1 MNRKY
6 TWILLLSTAL
16 ILVVSTAQK
25 DPKPG
30 ELMTKEPYK
39 NMVYIPGGTFVYG
52 HSGPGLSAA
61 GISQPRQTTIT
72 PFYMDQTEVTN
83 QKYRE
88 FVHWVRDSI
97 LVKNIGLT
105 QFLME
110 PNADGDQF
118 IDRKALKRNS
128 PWKSKDQVVRSQVAG
143 MFYQGQEQIYGRNEY
158 NVRLFRYDYDWYDLP
173 AAIANRNNPAF
184 SRADYIRKES
194 TLIYPDTT
202 VWIADFSYSQNEP
215 MVQGYFSHKSYDE
228 YPVVGVSWK
237 QAEAFNHWRTKKFE
251 DEEAIR
257 KPNEPDERKKIQPFS
272 LPSEADWQF
281 AANGGRG
288 AVSYPW
294 GDHTTRDGGGFL
306 RANFKPGRGDYIDD
320 GYAYTAPVAFN
331 YAANDFGLYD
341 MAGNVAE
348 WTSDAYDESA
358 SIFVH
363 DLNPYY
369 KYNANDNDPKALK
382 RKVVKGGSW
391 KDTQDYISTDS
402 RTYEYQD
409 SSRSYIGFRSI
420 NRTVPDRR

>member
-16 ILVVSTAQK
+16 IMVVVLANKS
-25 DPKPG
+25 PKPG
-30 ELMTKEPYK
+30 ELIRKGPYTG
-39 NMVYIPGGTFVYG
+39 MVYIPGGTFVYG
-52 HSGPGLSAA
+52 HSGPGLSSS
-61 GISQPRQTTIT
+61 GITQPRQITIT
-72 PFYMDQTEVTN
+72 PFYMDETEVTN
-83 QKYRE
+83 ARYRE

-97 LVKNIGLT
+97 LVKGMGMS

-118 IDRKALKRNS
+118 IDWRDLRRNS
-128 PWKSKDQVVRSQVAG
+128 PWTSNDQTVRAQVSG

-173 AAIANRNNPAF
+173 AAIANRNNPTF

-202 VWIADFSYSQNEP
+202 VWLADFSYSQNEP
-215 MVQGYFSHKSYDE
+215 MVQGYFSHASYSD

-237 QAEAFNHWRTKKFE
+237 QAEAFNHWRTKMFE
-251 DEEAIR
+251 DAEAIR
-257 KPNEPDERKKIQPFS
+257 MRRNPQDKTQIQPFS
-272 LPSEADWQF
+272 LPSEADWQY
-281 AANGGRG
+281 AATANAGSG
-288 AVSYPW
+288 VKYPW
-294 GDHTTRDGGGFL
+294 GSHSARHGGGFL
-306 RANFKPGRGDYIDD
+306 NANFKPGRGNYVED
-320 GYAYTAPVAFN
+320 GFAYTSPARSFYP
-331 YAANDFGLYD
+331 NDFGLYD

-348 WTSDAYDESA
+348 WTGDAFDESA

-363 DLNPYY
+363 DLNPFY
-369 KYNANDNDPKALK
+369 KYNANADDPKAAK

-391 KDTQDYISTDS
+391 KDTQDYIAIDS

-409 SSRSYIGFRSI
+409 SSRSFIGFRSI
-420 NRTVPDRR
+420 NRP

>member
-1 MNRKY
+1 M
-6 TWILLLSTAL
+6 LSTAL
-16 ILVVSTAQK
+16 ILVVGTAQK
-25 DPKPG
+25 NPKPG
-30 ELMTKEPYK
+30 ERMPSGPYK
-39 NMVYIPGGTFVYG
+39 DMVYIPGGTFVYG

-61 GISQPRQTTIT
+61 GISQPRQITIT

-88 FVHWVRDSI
+88 FVEWVRDSVAI
-97 LVKNIGLT
+97 RNHGLT
-105 QFLME
+105 DFEKTQ
-110 PNADGDQF
+110 PNGDVV
-118 IDRKALKRNS
+118 IDWEKVHARRNPLWRKRDSDPRIQSAWEAL
-128 PWKSKDQVVRSQVAG
+128 
-143 MFYQGQEQIYGRNEY
+143 FYQGQEQIYGRNEY

-173 AAIANRNNPAF
+173 AAIANRNNPSF

-215 MVQGYFSHKSYDE
+215 MVQGYFSHVAYNE
-228 YPVVGVSWK
+228 YPVVGISWK
-237 QAEAFNHWRTKKFE
+237 QAEAFNHWRTKTFE
-251 DEEAIR
+251 IGEAER
-257 KPNEPDERKKIQPFS
+257 KPNKPDERRKIQPFS

-306 RANFKPGRGDYIDD
+306 RANFKPGRGNYIDD

-420 NRTVPDRR
+420 NRP